1 MTEKPR
7 IFISHISD
15 EAVLADILKKR
26 LLKDFL
32 GLVDVFVSS
41 DEVSIDAGANWLE
54 SIKNALES
62 AKVELV
68 LCSKASIKRPWIN
81 FEAGAGWL
89 RGVPIV
95 PICHT
100 GLRPDELPMPLT
112 VLQAIEAHKEA
123 GIRKLYRLLARTI
136 GCDTPSPDFSSI
148 ITEVGGFERD
158 YLQRM
163 KPFTDDENQRI
174 VNAKTRIY
182 KALKDERFDW
192 RSLKR
197 LAIMGGVS
205 VSEALDILQP
215 DPHITFDL
223 SDSLGRIVKL
233 TEK

>member
-1 MTEKPR
+1 MTKKPR
-7 IFISHISD
+7 VFISHISD
-15 EAVLADILKKR
+15 EAALAVILKNR

-32 GLVDVFVSS
+32 GLIDVFVSS

-54 SIKNALES
+54 SIRDALKS

-100 GLRPDELPMPLT
+100 GLLVDHLPMPLT
-112 VLQAIEAHKEA
+112 VLQAVEANKET
-123 GIRKLYRLLARTI
+123 GIKKLYRVIARTV
-136 GCDTPSPDFSSI
+136 GCDIPSPDFSGLV
-148 ITEVGGFERD
+148 TEIEDFERE

-163 KPFTDDENQRI
+163 KPFTENETQRI
-174 VNAKTRIY
+174 VSAKKRIY
-182 KALKDERFDW
+182 RALKDKRYTW
-192 RSLKR
+192 RSLNR
-197 LAIMGGVS
+197 LAIIGGVS

-215 DPHITFDL
+215 DPLITFDL
-223 SDSLGRIVKL
+223 SRTLGRIVHL
-233 TEK
+233 SEK

>member
-7 IFISHISD
+7 IFVSHISD
-15 EAVLADILKKR
+15 EAVLADILKKC

-54 SIKNALES
+54 SIKSALES

-100 GLRPDELPMPLT
+100 GLRPDDLPMPLT
-112 VLQAIEAHKEA
+112 VLQAIEANKET
-123 GIRKLYRLLARTI
+123 GIKKLYRLLARTI
-136 GCDTPSPDFSSI
+136 GCDTPSPDFSSM
-148 ITEVGGFERD
+148 ITEVEDFERD

-163 KPFTDDENQRI
+163 KPFMADENQRI

-182 KALKDERFDW
+182 KALKDERYEW

-223 SDSLGRIVKL
+223 SNSLGRIVKL